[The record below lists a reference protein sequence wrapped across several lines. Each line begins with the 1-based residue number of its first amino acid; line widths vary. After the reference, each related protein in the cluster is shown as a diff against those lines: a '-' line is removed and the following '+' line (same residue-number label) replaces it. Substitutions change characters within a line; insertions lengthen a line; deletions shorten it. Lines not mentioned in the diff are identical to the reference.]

1 MKKEEK
7 VAEFLREEG
16 YNVSAEDIL
25 IGQFVPSF
33 LQGLITIV
41 PKYLFFAYNNKQFF
55 VIGTNVW
62 KGTPDRNKLRCYS
75 LDEVDIKLN
84 KTLLYGNLV
93 LNFNDGKKERYKI
106 FKFSFA
112 SFASRNF
119 KKALEHFNR

>member
-75 LDEVDIKLN
+75 LDEVDIKLKN
-84 KTLLYGNLV
+84 ALLNGKLV
-93 LNFNDGKKERYKI
+93 LTFNDGKKEKYRI
-106 FKFSFA
+106 FKLNFA
-112 SFASRNF
+112 SFVQETL
-119 KKALEHFNR
+119 KKL